1 MASFSAR
8 LRAGEFG
15 ARHLVRRTP
24 PRPGP
29 ELGTVH
35 ATLRPRGLVEADG
48 VIVAAWWVG
57 DGPPPAA
64 GARVRRRPDPG
75 GRWLAEAVVGA

>member
-8 LRAGEFG
+8 LRAGGFG
-15 ARHLVRRTP
+15 VRHLVRRTP
-24 PRPGP
+24 PPPGH

-35 ATLRPRGLVEADG
+35 ATLKPRGLVEAGG

-57 DGPPPAA
+57 DGPPPAP
-64 GARVRRRPDPG
+64 GARVRRRSDPG
-75 GRWLAEAVVGA
+75 GRWLAEAVVGP

>member
-1 MASFSAR
+1 MAICSAR
-8 LRAGEFG
+8 FRAGTFWR
-15 ARHLVRRTP
+15 RHLVRRSP
-24 PRPGP
+24 PRPDP
-29 ELGTVH
+29 DLGTVH
-35 ATLRPRGLVEADG
+35 ATLQPRGLVETGG

-75 GRWLAEAVVGA
+75 GRWLAEAVVDT